1 MSSKSNL
8 LSDPTASTGHG
19 VLRLDSLDADGGRT
33 QPLGGATLSIVPH
46 FGHAK
51 SWPTAEAL
59 VTFSFAAQDLQIIE
73 NGFNGASIGNA
84 GLKVEET
91 RSKQDLNNSYTYGR
105 RFFDS
110 GATERHHHFYD

>member
-8 LSDPTASTGHG
+8 LSDSPALTGDG
-19 VLRLDSLDADGGRT
+19 VSRFDALDADAGGT
-33 QPLGGATLSIVPH
+33 QPLGGATLIIVPH

-73 NGFNGASIGNA
+73 NGFNVASVGNA
-84 GLKVEET
+84 GLKVEGT
-91 RSKQDLNNSYTYGR
+91 KS
-105 RFFDS
+105 
-110 GATERHHHFYD
+110 